1 MGAIAIKPT
10 IAHTV
15 DTLAHVIGR
24 DQPIM
29 AMEKALEMVA
39 LLGEEV
45 FADEN
50 VVFFDPFCKAGELL
64 LACAFHS
71 CWAKSKGKAKLLDVD
86 MVMKEIYQSN
96 RYFGLA
102 PDERHHRLSIRTFLG
117 NEHSHNENFNHII
130 RDGHYLSEE
139 DGTLNEEKYETEFK
153 SMIEYINS
161 KTRNKKI
168 IAIGNPP
175 YQENDGGGN
184 GSAAMPIYQLFTNSL
199 IESDSINK
207 FILVIPSR
215 WFAGGRGLDNFRD
228 MMINSRQIK
237 SITHFEKSGAVFPTV
252 DIDGGVCF
260 LNYDK
265 LHNGNTT
272 FIDGLSEDNGSELNL
287 QEFDIIPDDPKAIP
301 LLKKIQAQWDGE
313 WVSDHALRGR
323 AFGPRTFYF
332 KRNRA
337 EDRPF
342 SGSIPCI
349 GNGRVVKH
357 IEKSAVERNK
367 EFVDRYK
374 VCVPGVYGGQRGD
387 RRMTLPAR
395 AVFIVDA
402 GTIVTETYM
411 VVHTTKTKKSAER
424 FAEYLKT
431 DFSRYFLGL
440 RKLTANISWERW
452 KWVPLLEMNQDW
464 SDDDLFDYFNFTK
477 EEQSHIKKK
486 VQEWS

>member
-45 FADEN
+45 FTDEN

-117 NEHSHNENFNHII
+117 NENSHKEEFNHII
-130 RDGHYLSEE
+130 RDGHYLSEQ
-139 DGTLNEEKYETEFK
+139 DGTLDKEKFEKEFK

-161 KTRNKKI
+161 KTKNKKI
-168 IAIGNPP
+168 IAVGNPP

-184 GSAAMPIYQLFTNSL
+184 GTSAKPIYNIFTNAL
-199 IESDSINK
+199 IQSDSIKN
-207 FILVIPSR
+207 FMLVIPSR
-215 WFAGGRGLDNFRD
+215 WFVGGKGLDSFRD
-228 MMINSRQIK
+228 YLLQCNKIK
-237 SITHFEKSGAVFPTV
+237 AIYHFEKSGEVFPTV

-260 LNYDK
+260 LNFDK
-265 LHNGNTT
+265 EHNGNVN
-272 FIDGLSEDNGSELNL
+272 FISDENELILNL
-287 QEFDIIPDDPKAIP
+287 NEWDAIPDDPKSVEILIKIKEQYNGVWMNEIAKARNYFGISSDFF
-301 LLKKIQAQWDGE
+301 KKNVIKK
-313 WVSDHALRGR
+313 S
-323 AFGPRTFYF
+323 T
-332 KRNRA
+332 NN
-337 EDRPF
+337 
-342 SGSIPCI
+342 IPCI
-349 GNGRVVKH
+349 T
-357 IEKSAVERNK
+357 RNK
-367 EFVDRYK
+367 ELKSVPKDILKNTQDIDKYK
-374 VCVPGVYGGQRGD
+374 VCIPKAYGGKKGD
-387 RRMTLPAR
+387 RRITMPAR
-395 AVFIVDA
+395 SFFIVPP
-402 GTIVTETYM
+402 GTIVSETYSILGLFDKQSDAQNM
-411 VVHTTKTKKSAER
+411 ISWLTTDIIR
-424 FAEYLKT
+424 YL
-431 DFSRYFLGL
+431 LGL
-440 RKLTANISWERW
+440 RKLTQNISRDTWG
-452 KWVPLLEMNQDW
+452 WVPYLNVKKKW
-464 SDDDLFDYFNFTK
+464 TDDLIKK
-477 EEQSHIKKK
+477 ELEITESEFSHIKKK